1 MEKEGT
7 VYLAQLNVFGY
18 ELTSI
23 GRTWD
28 EARQAIKDEYEK
40 VCKRLDARGQH
51 GPLDDHGRP
60 REFDDYAEYAC
71 LNIHDMPFGKVEWL

>member
-1 MEKEGT
+1 MIKEQT

-28 EARQAIKDEYEK
+28 EARQAIKKEYEK
-40 VCKRLDARGQH
+40 TCKRLYERGQH
-51 GPLDDHGRP
+51 GPLDDYGRP
-60 REFDDYAEYAC
+60 RDFDDYAEFAG
-71 LNIHDMPFGKVEWL
+71 LNIHDMPGGQVEWL